1 ETASLN
7 PRQRRHFATAATVV
21 CISGLVGVGYAL
33 AQGNVTF
40 DLIVTSTLHGVGI
53 GFLLTMFEIW
63 LDLEPA
69 HSFMARLPFTA
80 TLIVRS
86 VAYVLVIVLVH
97 LTIMAARRRLGI
109 AGGDVTDLLDTIIF
123 SGGAALA
130 VNFVIQVSNLLGPR
144 TLINFFTGRYHE
156 PSQEN

>member
-1 ETASLN
+1 LQSGIDDSGLDRIRYSPAKIDLRETTSLN
-7 PRQRRHFATAATVV
+7 PRQRRHFTTAATVV
-21 CISGLVGVGYAL
+21 CISALVGVGYAL
-33 AQGNVTF
+33 AQANVTF
-40 DLIVTSTLHGVGI
+40 DLIVTSTLHGVFI

-63 LDLEPA
+63 LDLEPG
-69 HSFMARLPFTA
+69 HSWMARLPFTA

-130 VNFVIQVSNLLGPR
+130 VNFVI
-144 TLINFFTGRYHE
+144 
-156 PSQEN
+156 